1 MYNLWYP
8 AMSKIQM
15 IRKQLYITR
24 EQDRALKKR
33 ARQEGASEAEVV
45 REALD
50 NHLRP
55 EAGPVLPAHQCKVL
69 EGLLAA
75 NEKIAAHHRFP
86 KGYRFNRE
94 ELYADREDRWFN
106 KT

>member
-1 MYNLWYP
+1 
-8 AMSKIQM
+8 MSKTQM

-24 EQDRALKKR
+24 EQDRALKRR
-33 ARQEGASEAEVV
+33 AREQGASEAEVV

-50 NHLRP
+50 RHLRP
-55 EAGPVLPAHQCKVL
+55 ETGPVLPAHRRKAL
-69 EGLLAA
+69 DELLAA
-75 NEKIAAHHRFP
+75 NEEIAKHHHFP

-94 ELYADREDRWFN
+94 ALYADREKRWFN

>member
-1 MYNLWYP
+1 MP
-8 AMSKIQM
+8 KIQM

-33 ARQEGASEAEVV
+33 AREQGASEAEVV

-50 NHLRP
+50 RHLSP
-55 EAGPVLPAHQCKVL
+55 EAGPVLPAQRHKAL
-69 EGLLAA
+69 EELLAA
-75 NEKIAAHHRFP
+75 NEEIAKHHRFP
-86 KGYRFNRE
+86 KGYRFHRE

-106 KT
+106 NG